1 MSKEFET
8 IILKKEN
15 RIANIILNRPDALN
29 ALNDKITF
37 ELKEAFELCN
47 SDKDVRV
54 VVLSAKGKG
63 FSSGGDIKLMTKLE
77 SDPNV
82 LNKLLE
88 NLHSLIIDIR
98 NLDKPVIASING
110 FAFGAGLSLALACDF
125 RIAAKNST
133 YSCAFVNIAL
143 IPDSGASFFLTK
155 LVGYAKALELM
166 MLGDTINSD
175 QALEIGLVT
184 RVVSDDELK
193 VVTEKFA
200 QQVLSKPHESLTRIK
215 RMVNKAIIADLS
227 DQLSLEAHFQ
237 KEVSQKPD
245 FKEAIMAF
253 VEKRKPKFE

>member
-37 ELKEAFELCN
+37 ELKEAFQICE
-47 SDKDVRV
+47 DDDEIRV

-77 SDPNV
+77 SDPDV

-98 NLDKPVIASING
+98 NLDKPVVASING

-125 RIAAKNST
+125 RIATKSST

-143 IPDSGASFFLTK
+143 VPDSGASFFLTK

-175 QALEIGLVT
+175 QAYEMGLLT
-184 RVVSDDELK
+184 RVVSDEDLK
-193 VVTEKFA
+193 VVTRKFSE
-200 QQVLSKPHESLTRIK
+200 QLLEKPHNSLARIK
-215 RMVNKAIIADLS
+215 RMVNKAIISDLP

-237 KEVSQKPD
+237 KEVSKKPD